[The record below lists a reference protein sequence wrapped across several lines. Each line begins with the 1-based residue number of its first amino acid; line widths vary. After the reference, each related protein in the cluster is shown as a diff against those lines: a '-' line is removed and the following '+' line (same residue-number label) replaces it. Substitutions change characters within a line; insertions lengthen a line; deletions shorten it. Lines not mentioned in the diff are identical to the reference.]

1 MTRLID
7 ADALIDLIQ
16 MIPIDLGYREVDEI
30 KRYIEQGMPT
40 VDAIPV
46 SFIEKQINSAEWT
59 LTHIGNS
66 DYYGNTCEEL
76 SLKCYLLRSLIN
88 KWRDEK

>member
-1 MTRLID
+1 MTRIID
-7 ADALIDLIQ
+7 ADALPMTFDGKHEYVEKSDID
-16 MIPIDLGYREVDEI
+16 DA
-30 KRYIEQGMPT
+30 PT

-46 SFIEKQINSAEWT
+46 EFIEKQIESAEWI

-88 KWRDEK
+88 KWRDEE

>member
-1 MTRLID
+1 MTDLIGRNSLLKSLEKF
-7 ADALIDLIQ
+7 APEKHDALVEMLIKK
-16 MIPIDLGYREVDEI
+16 E
-30 KRYIEQGMPT
+30 PT
-40 VDAIPV
+40 VDAVPV
-46 SFIEKQINSAEWT
+46 EFIEKQIESAEWI

-88 KWRDEK
+88 KWRDEE

>member
-1 MTRLID
+1 MSRYID
-7 ADALIDLIQ
+7 ADELLARLKSDALWKL
-16 MIPIDLGYREVDEI
+16 LV
-30 KRYIEQGMPT
+30 RYNIEGAIEALPT
-40 VDAIPV
+40 ADVIPV
-46 SFIEKQINSAEWT
+46 EFIEKQIESAEWI

-88 KWRDEK
+88 KWRDEE